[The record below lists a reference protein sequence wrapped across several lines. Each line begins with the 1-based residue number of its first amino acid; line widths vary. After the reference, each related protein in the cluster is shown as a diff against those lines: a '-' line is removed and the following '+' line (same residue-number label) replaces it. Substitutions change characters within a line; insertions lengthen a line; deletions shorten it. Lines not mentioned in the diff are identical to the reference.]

1 MILLDPTYDKEK
13 ILECMFDPDTSE
25 ILAELENGGKEL
37 QYLVEKL
44 KILEDEIYE
53 RLSYLIEHDFV
64 KEEKISNKIIFTAD
78 AEKLAKLVEQDK
90 NFDDVVNGLA
100 KMDSYLN

>member
-1 MILLDPTYDKEK
+1 
-13 ILECMFDPDTSE
+13 MFDPDTAE

-37 QYLVEKL
+37 QYLIEKL

-53 RLSYLIEHDFV
+53 RLSYLIEYDFV
-64 KEEKISNKIIFTAD
+64 KEEKINNKIIFTAD
-78 AEKLAKLVEQDK
+78 AEKLAKLVEQDE
-90 NFDDVVNGLA
+90 NFDDVVGGLA

>member
-1 MILLDPTYDKEK
+1 
-13 ILECMFDPDTSE
+13 MFDPDTSE
-25 ILAELENGGKEL
+25 ILVELENGGKEL
-37 QYLVEKL
+37 QYLIEKL

-53 RLSYLIEHDFV
+53 RLSYLIEYDFV
-64 KEEKISNKIIFTAD
+64 KEVKINNKIIFTAD
-78 AEKLAKLVEQDK
+78 AEKLAKIVEKDE

>member
-1 MILLDPTYDKEK
+1 VILLDFTYDKEK
-13 ILECMFDPDTSE
+13 ILECIFDPNTSE

-37 QYLVEKL
+37 QYLSEKL

-53 RLSYLIEHDFV
+53 GLSYLIEYDFV
-64 KEEKISNKIIFTAD
+64 KEKKINNKIIFTAD
-78 AEKLAKLVEQDK
+78 AEKLAKLVEQDE
-90 NFDDVVNGLA
+90 NFDDVIGGLA

>member
-1 MILLDPTYDKEK
+1 MDSTYDKEK

-25 ILAELENGGKEL
+25 ILVELENGGKEL
-37 QYLVEKL
+37 QYLIEKL

-53 RLSYLIEHDFV
+53 RLSYLIEYDFV
-64 KEEKISNKIIFTAD
+64 KEVKINNKIIFTAD
-78 AEKLAKLVEQDK
+78 AEKLAKIVEKDE

>member
-1 MILLDPTYDKEK
+1 
-13 ILECMFDPDTSE
+13 MFDPDTSE
-25 ILAELENGGKEL
+25 ILVELENGGKEL
-37 QYLVEKL
+37 QYLTEKL

-64 KEEKISNKIIFTAD
+64 KEEKINNKIIFTAD
-78 AEKLAKLVEQDK
+78 AEKLAKIVEQDK